1 MIKAFLFA
9 LKGVKCSFLRSNIRM
24 KMYNKLQWFIQ
35 KHNGYILK
43 DMYKNRIIIVFC
55 LFINLSNDSKF
66 LLVVSEFKNQKQQNQ
81 IYMKYDS
88 SYKYFLTNR

>member
-24 KMYNKLQWFIQ
+24 KMYNKLQWFD
-35 KHNGYILK
+35 GYILK
-43 DMYKNRIIIVFC
+43 DIYKNRIIIVFC